1 MTGVRYKIPMLS
13 AKAILAYAKTVGE
26 DVYSFNLNK
35 AETASVLLNHGDTY
49 QDDNA
54 VFYQLMSMFHRDGY
68 LPKDD
73 ELIIDDLYDA
83 IIYLDFA
90 GIFDRRIDKAR
101 EFLCAWCSLPYEIV
115 SNKALAFHTSFPEL
129 HSEFPDIVDE
139 NGAGWYYRYLH
150 SLSYY
155 IKKNKEDVTKKLHCF
170 AEKKTLKA
178 IESTWANK
186 LIQYQYSIYNDRSS
200 ADFPL
205 LFDTAIADAL
215 VLGPLRTEA
224 VVLPDE
230 TLNKIKAYGVNAK
243 TERLMITLAEYY
255 IANKEPDS
263 EWVIIPRTNISAYLG
278 SATYMESYENKIP
291 DEFMEKKPEMG
302 GVSAVRINL

>member
-1 MTGVRYKIPMLS
+1 MTNEWLEFKAYTDAPVFLAENKQSTAFIGRFTVRMIKQNKGFSRIFTV
-13 AKAILAYAKTVGE
+13 LA
-26 DVYSFNLNK
+26 
-35 AETASVLLNHGDTY
+35 
-49 QDDNA
+49 
-54 VFYQLMSMFHRDGY
+54 RGY
-68 LPKDD
+68 LFHNADGAICTDD
-73 ELIIDDLYDA
+73 PYK
-83 IIYLDFA
+83 
-90 GIFDRRIDKAR
+90 RIDKAR
-101 EFLCAWCSLPYEIV
+101 EFLCAWCSLPYETV

-150 SLSYY
+150 SLSAY
-155 IKKNKEDVTKKLHCF
+155 IKKNKNNVTKKLHCF

-186 LIQYQYSIYNDRSS
+186 LIQFQYSIYNNRSS

-224 VVLPDE
+224 VVLPNE
-230 TLNKIKAYGVNAK
+230 TLQKIKAYGVNAK
-243 TERLMITLAEYY
+243 TERLMITLTEYY

-263 EWVIIPRTNISAYLG
+263 DWVIIPRTNISAYLG
-278 SATYMESYENKIP
+278 SATYMESYESKMP
-291 DEFMEKKPEMG
+291 EGFMEKKPEMG

>member
-1 MTGVRYKIPMLS
+1 MTNEWLEFKAYTDTPVFLVESKQSTAFIGRFTVRMIKQNKGFSRIFT
-13 AKAILAYAKTVGE
+13 ILA
-26 DVYSFNLNK
+26 
-35 AETASVLLNHGDTY
+35 
-49 QDDNA
+49 
-54 VFYQLMSMFHRDGY
+54 RGY
-68 LPKDD
+68 LFHNADGTLRTDD
-73 ELIIDDLYDA
+73 PYERTEEA
-83 IIYLDFA
+83 
-90 GIFDRRIDKAR
+90 RR
-101 EFLCAWCSLPYEIV
+101 FLCAWCSLPYEAV
-115 SNKALAFHTSFPEL
+115 ANKALAFHTSFPEL
-129 HSEFPDIVDE
+129 HDEFPDIVDE
-139 NGAGWYYRYLH
+139 DGAGWYYRYLH
-150 SLSYY
+150 SLFGY
-155 IKKNKEDVTKKLHCF
+155 IKKNKENVTKKLHCF

-178 IESTWANK
+178 IESTWAKK
-186 LIQYQYSIYNDRSS
+186 LIQFQYSVYNDKSS

-230 TLNKIKAYGVNAK
+230 TLQKIKDYGVNAK
-243 TERLMITLAEYY
+243 TARLMITLAEYY

-263 EWVIIPRTNISAYLG
+263 DWVIIPRTNISAYLG

>member
-1 MTGVRYKIPMLS
+1 MMLITGTLTDLQGRGIKLTNEWLEFKAYTDTPVFLAESKQSTAFIGRFTVRMIKQNKGFNRIFTV
-13 AKAILAYAKTVGE
+13 LA
-26 DVYSFNLNK
+26 
-35 AETASVLLNHGDTY
+35 
-49 QDDNA
+49 
-54 VFYQLMSMFHRDGY
+54 RGY
-68 LPKDD
+68 LFHNADGTLRTDD
-73 ELIIDDLYDA
+73 PYERTEEA
-83 IIYLDFA
+83 
-90 GIFDRRIDKAR
+90 RR
-101 EFLCAWCSLPYEIV
+101 FLCAWCSLPYETV

-129 HSEFPDIVDE
+129 HSEFPNIVDE
-139 NGAGWYYRYLH
+139 HGAGWYYRYLH
-150 SLSYY
+150 SLSAY
-155 IKKNKEDVTKKLHCF
+155 IKKNKENVTKKLHCLT
-170 AEKKTLKA
+170 EKKTLKA

-186 LIQYQYSIYNDRSS
+186 LIQFQYSIYNNRSS

-224 VVLPDE
+224 VELSDE
-230 TLNKIKAYGVNAK
+230 ALQKIKAYGVTAK
-243 TERLMITLAEYY
+243 TERLMMTLTEYY

>member
-1 MTGVRYKIPMLS
+1 MTNEWLEFKAYTDTPVFLAGNKQSTAFIGRFTVRMIKQNKGFNRIFT
-13 AKAILAYAKTVGE
+13 ILA
-26 DVYSFNLNK
+26 
-35 AETASVLLNHGDTY
+35 
-49 QDDNA
+49 
-54 VFYQLMSMFHRDGY
+54 RGY
-68 LPKDD
+68 LFHNADGTLRTDD
-73 ELIIDDLYDA
+73 PYERTEEA
-83 IIYLDFA
+83 
-90 GIFDRRIDKAR
+90 RR
-101 EFLCAWCSLPYEIV
+101 FLCAWCSLPYEAV
-115 SNKALAFHTSFPEL
+115 ANKALAFHTSFPEL
-129 HSEFPDIVDE
+129 HSKFPNIVDE

-150 SLSYY
+150 SLSDY
-155 IKKNKEDVTKKLHCF
+155 IKKNKDNVTNKLHCF

-178 IESTWANK
+178 IESTWAKK
-186 LIQYQYSIYNDRSS
+186 LIQFQYSVYNDKSS

-215 VLGPLRTEA
+215 VLGPLRTDA

-230 TLNKIKAYGVNAK
+230 ALQKIKAYGVNAK

-278 SATYMESYENKIP
+278 SATYMESYESRIP
-291 DEFMEKKPEMG
+291 EGFMKKKPETG

>member
-1 MTGVRYKIPMLS
+1 MTNEWLEYKAYTDTPVFNAENKQSTAFIGRFTVRMIKQNKGFNRIFT
-13 AKAILAYAKTVGE
+13 ILA
-26 DVYSFNLNK
+26 
-35 AETASVLLNHGDTY
+35 
-49 QDDNA
+49 
-54 VFYQLMSMFHRDGY
+54 RGY
-68 LPKDD
+68 LFHNSDGTLRTDD
-73 ELIIDDLYDA
+73 PYERTEEARRFLY
-83 IIYLDFA
+83 
-90 GIFDRRIDKAR
+90 
-101 EFLCAWCSLPYEIV
+101 AWCSLPYESV
-115 SNKALAFHTSFPEL
+115 TNKALAFHTSFPEL
-129 HSEFPDIVDE
+129 YSEFPNIVDK

-150 SLSYY
+150 SFSVY
-155 IKKNKEDVTKKLHCF
+155 IKKNKENVTKKLHCF

-186 LIQYQYSIYNDRSS
+186 LIQYQYSVYNDRSS

-224 VVLPDE
+224 VELSDE
-230 TLNKIKAYGVNAK
+230 DLQKIKAYGVNAK

-278 SATYMESYENKIP
+278 SATYMESYENKMP
-291 DEFMEKKPEMG
+291 EGFMEKKPEMG
-302 GVSAVRINL
+302 GVSAVRMNL

>member
-1 MTGVRYKIPMLS
+1 MTNEWLEFKAYTDAPVFS
-13 AKAILAYAKTVGE
+13 AENKQSTAFMGRFSTTIIKKNKGFNRIFTVLA
-26 DVYSFNLNK
+26 
-35 AETASVLLNHGDTY
+35 
-49 QDDNA
+49 
-54 VFYQLMSMFHRDGY
+54 RGY
-68 LPKDD
+68 LFHNADGSVRTDD
-73 ELIIDDLYDA
+73 PYE
-83 IIYLDFA
+83 
-90 GIFDRRIDKAR
+90 RIDKAR
-101 EFLCAWCSLPYEIV
+101 EFLCAWCSLPCETV

-129 HSEFPDIVDE
+129 HKKFPAIVDE

-150 SLSYY
+150 ALSDY
-155 IKKNKEDVTKKLHCF
+155 IKKNKDDITKKLHCF

-186 LIQYQYSIYNDRSS
+186 LIQFQYSIYNNRSS

-230 TLNKIKAYGVNAK
+230 TLQKIRAYGVNAK
-243 TERLMITLAEYY
+243 TEKLMTTLAEYY

-263 EWVIIPRTNISAYLG
+263 NWVIIPRTNISAYLG
-278 SATYMESYENKIP
+278 SASYMEMYESRIP
-291 DEFMEKKPEMG
+291 EEFMEKKPEMG
-302 GVSAVRINL
+302 GVSAVKITV

>member
-1 MTGVRYKIPMLS
+1 MTNEWLEFKAYTDAPIFCAENKQSTAFIGRFTVRMIKQNKGFNRIFT
-13 AKAILAYAKTVGE
+13 ILA
-26 DVYSFNLNK
+26 
-35 AETASVLLNHGDTY
+35 
-49 QDDNA
+49 
-54 VFYQLMSMFHRDGY
+54 RGY
-68 LPKDD
+68 LFHNADGTLRTDD
-73 ELIIDDLYDA
+73 PYE
-83 IIYLDFA
+83 
-90 GIFDRRIDKAR
+90 RIDKAR
-101 EFLCAWCSLPYEIV
+101 EFLCAWCSLPYETV

-139 NGAGWYYRYLH
+139 NGAGRYYRYLH
-150 SLSYY
+150 SLSDY
-155 IKKNKEDVTKKLHCF
+155 IKKNKDNVTKKLHCF

-178 IESTWANK
+178 IENTWANK
-186 LIQYQYSIYNDRSS
+186 LIQFQYSIYNDMSS

-215 VLGPLRTEA
+215 VLGSLRTEA
-224 VVLPDE
+224 VVLSDE
-230 TLNKIKAYGVNAK
+230 ILQKIKAYGADAK

-263 EWVIIPRTNISAYLG
+263 DWVIIPRTNISAYLG
-278 SATYMESYENKIP
+278 SATYMEAYESKIP

>member
-1 MTGVRYKIPMLS
+1 MTNEWLEFKAYTDTPVFLAENKQSTAFIGRFTVRMIKKNKGFSRIFT
-13 AKAILAYAKTVGE
+13 ILA
-26 DVYSFNLNK
+26 
-35 AETASVLLNHGDTY
+35 
-49 QDDNA
+49 
-54 VFYQLMSMFHRDGY
+54 RGY
-68 LPKDD
+68 LFHNADGTICTDD
-73 ELIIDDLYDA
+73 PYT
-83 IIYLDFA
+83 
-90 GIFDRRIDKAR
+90 RIEEAR
-101 EFLCAWCSLPYEIV
+101 KFLCAQCSLPYETV

-150 SLSYY
+150 SLSDY
-155 IKKNKEDVTKKLHCF
+155 IKKNKDKVTKKLHCF
-170 AEKKTLKA
+170 TEKKTLKA
-178 IESTWANK
+178 IESTWSNK
-186 LIQYQYSIYNDRSS
+186 LIQYQYSIYNNRSS

-224 VVLPDE
+224 VVLPEE
-230 TLNKIKAYGVNAK
+230 TLQKIKDYGVNAK
-243 TERLMITLAEYY
+243 TARLMITLAEYY

-263 EWVIIPRTNISAYLG
+263 DWVIIPRTNISAYLG

>member
-1 MTGVRYKIPMLS
+1 MTNEWLEFKAYTDTPVFNADSKQSTAFIGRFTVRMIKQNKGFSRIFT
-13 AKAILAYAKTVGE
+13 ILA
-26 DVYSFNLNK
+26 
-35 AETASVLLNHGDTY
+35 
-49 QDDNA
+49 
-54 VFYQLMSMFHRDGY
+54 RGY
-68 LPKDD
+68 LFHNADGTICTDD
-73 ELIIDDLYDA
+73 PYT
-83 IIYLDFA
+83 
-90 GIFDRRIDKAR
+90 RIEEAR
-101 EFLCAWCSLPYEIV
+101 KFLCAQCSLPYETV

-150 SLSYY
+150 SLSEY
-155 IKKNKEDVTKKLHCF
+155 IKKNKENITKKLHCF

-186 LIQYQYSIYNDRSS
+186 LIQYQYSIYNNRSS

-230 TLNKIKAYGVNAK
+230 TLQKIKAYDVNGK

-255 IANKEPDS
+255 IANKESDC

-278 SATYMESYENKIP
+278 SATYMEAYESKIP
-291 DEFMEKKPEMG
+291 EGFMEKKPELG
-302 GVSAVRINL
+302 GVSAVKIKL

>member
-1 MTGVRYKIPMLS
+1 MTNEWLEFKAYTDTPVFNADSKQSTAFIGRFTVRMIKQNKGFSRIFTV
-13 AKAILAYAKTVGE
+13 LA
-26 DVYSFNLNK
+26 
-35 AETASVLLNHGDTY
+35 
-49 QDDNA
+49 
-54 VFYQLMSMFHRDGY
+54 RGY
-68 LPKDD
+68 LFHNADGTLRTDD
-73 ELIIDDLYDA
+73 PYE
-83 IIYLDFA
+83 
-90 GIFDRRIDKAR
+90 RIEKAR
-101 EFLCAWCSLPYEIV
+101 EFLCAWCSLPYETV

-129 HSEFPDIVDE
+129 HSKFPNIVDE

-155 IKKNKEDVTKKLHCF
+155 IKKNKDNVTKKLHCF

-186 LIQYQYSIYNDRSS
+186 LIQFQYSIYNNRSS

-224 VVLPDE
+224 VELSDE
-230 TLNKIKAYGVNAK
+230 ALQKIKAYGVNAK

-255 IANKEPDS
+255 IANKNSDS
-263 EWVIIPRTNISAYLG
+263 DWVIIPRTNISAYFG

-291 DEFMEKKPEMG
+291 EGFMEKKPEMG